1 MIPELCCMNNKP
13 LSWREAFTFNR
24 SETRGFLLLT
34 ILLLLTIAAR
44 VVYFRFIK
52 PAELV
57 FIVPPEWTLSDSII
71 NLTSSEALGTSIDYS
86 NRKNDFY
93 RRANQYQWSFDSVP
107 VQAHASPFKRSR
119 IIELNTADTLE
130 LRSLPSVGPWLSRK
144 IVEYRERLGGFFS
157 TEQLLEVYRLT
168 PGKLDTIAPFLV
180 IDTSWVE
187 RVNINT
193 VTLDE
198 LLQHPYLSRS
208 QAKGLLAYRE
218 KHGPF
223 ESVADLRKCL
233 LIDEKTFEKMSDYV
247 KVR

>member
-1 MIPELCCMNNKP
+1 
-13 LSWREAFTFNR
+13 
-24 SETRGFLLLT
+24 
-34 ILLLLTIAAR
+34 
-44 VVYFRFIK
+44 
-52 PAELV
+52 
-57 FIVPPEWTLSDSII
+57 
-71 NLTSSEALGTSIDYS
+71 
-86 NRKNDFY
+86 
-93 RRANQYQWSFDSVP
+93 

-193 VTLDE
+193 VTLEE